1 MTPETPNDANGRE
14 RRRYPSRIGHEPQVG
29 DRIIG
34 YSLYGGPEDLIIR
47 DSYDVIVWY
56 DGDEPL
62 HVGVGLTDFGY
73 NPRNHGFRM
82 LRKAATDFWEDVHGT
97 YDSFFEAR
105 NECLKLRR
113 KLLEMN

>member
-1 MTPETPNDANGRE
+1 MTPDTPEPNKHADGGRWAG
-14 RRRYPSRIGHEPQVG
+14 RIGRKPQVG

-34 YSLYGGPEDLIIR
+34 YSLYGGPENLIIR
-47 DSYDVIVWY
+47 ESYDVVIWF
-56 DGDEPL
+56 DGDDPI

-73 NPRNHGFRM
+73 NPESPGFRL

-97 YDSFFEAR
+97 YDTYFEAR

-113 KLLEMN
+113 KLSTL